1 MISMSTPDRI
11 LVIGVD
17 AGTMDLIEGWSDEGR
32 LPGFKRFFEEGV
44 YGKLHSVPNMC
55 SASAWSSMVT
65 GVNPGKHGIYWF
77 GEYAPNSYEYFYIN
91 ASYRNAD
98 TLWDIMSAS
107 GRRVGVINVPI
118 SYPAGEVDGI
128 LIAGLDAPHADDER
142 FTHPPGLLS
151 ELRNQLGE
159 YIIEPG
165 MPGYYKAGRLD
176 EGVRKLH
183 STIDSRLA
191 YASHLMK
198 TYPWGFF
205 MVVFTTVDSAQHF
218 FWKYMKPQGF
228 TLEDDELRRY
238 QHVIRDV
245 YVHQDEAIQQ
255 LIELAGPDTA
265 VFVVSDHGGDLG
277 GKGPLLPLWLEHMGM
292 LRYGRHGRGGE
303 PHPAMARELIL
314 RMLAGGYRY
323 VDRYFERD
331 LKLRLASMFP
341 GLRRKIEAHIHFS
354 QIDWAATKAF
364 TDGVRPDIWINLKG
378 RFPEGVVEPGEEYD
392 NVCETIR
399 AQFLAMRDARTGGR
413 AVSAVMRKEEVYHG
427 PYVDRA
433 PDLAVRWKPDLPATA
448 VALGDTRATDLE
460 RMRVKLSDSAGIGT
474 GPRGGSGMHGPHGIL
489 FAKGPQLRSGA
500 QIEVSEIVDIAP
512 TLLHLA
518 GLPVPGYMDGRVI
531 EEIFT
536 EEFLSENP
544 VRTAEHALEPG
555 DEPAPYS
562 AQESEIIG
570 DRLRGMGY
578 VE

>member
-1 MISMSTPDRI
+1 MSTPDRI

-17 AGTMDLIEGWSDEGR
+17 AGTMGLIEGWSDEGR
-32 LPGFKRFFEEGV
+32 LPGFKHFFQEGV
-44 YGKLHSVPNMC
+44 HGKLHSVPNMC

-77 GEYAPNSYEYFYIN
+77 GEYAPDSYEYFYIN
-91 ASYRNAD
+91 ASYRNGD

-118 SYPAGEVDGI
+118 SYPADEVNGF

-142 FTHPPGLLS
+142 FTYPPGLLA
-151 ELRNQLGE
+151 ELRGQLGE

-165 MPGYYKAGRLD
+165 MPGFYKAGRLD

-183 STIDSRLA
+183 ATIDSRLA

-198 TYPWGFF
+198 TRPWSFF

-245 YVHQDEAIQQ
+245 YVHQDDAIRQ
-255 LIELAGPDTA
+255 LMELAGPDTT
-265 VFVVSDHGGDLG
+265 VFIVSDHGGDLG

-292 LRYGRHGRGGE
+292 LGYVKRARRRG

-314 RMLAGGYRY
+314 SLLASGYRS
-323 VDRYFERD
+323 VDRHFERD
-331 LKLRLASMFP
+331 FKLRLAKTFP
-341 GLRRKIEAHIHFS
+341 GLRQKVEAHMHFS

-378 RFPEGVVEPGEEYD
+378 RFPQGIVEPGQEYD
-392 NVCETIR
+392 DVCEKIR
-399 AQFLAMRDARTGGR
+399 AHFLAMRDTRTDEG
-413 AVSAVMRKEEVYHG
+413 AVDGVIRKEEVYHG
-427 PYVDRA
+427 PYLDLA
-433 PDLAVRWKPDLPATA
+433 PDLVVQWKPDLPATA
-448 VALGDTRATDLE
+448 VALGDTEATDLQ
-460 RMRVKLSDSAGIGT
+460 RTRARLTDRKGGGAG
-474 GPRGGSGMHGPHGIL
+474 PLGGSGMHGPHGIF
-489 FAKGPQLRSGA
+489 FAKGPHIRRGA
-500 QIEVSEIVDIAP
+500 EMEVAEIASVAP

-531 EEIFT
+531 EEMFT

-544 VRTAEHALEPG
+544 VRTTEHTLDSAGQPE
-555 DEPAPYS
+555 PYS
-562 AQESEIIG
+562 AKEREIIG